1 MSRQPSRAATEFHQA
16 LLAARAG
23 SVEDL
28 GRLLMEC
35 RNYLLLV
42 ADRNL
47 DPNLR
52 GKISASDM
60 VQETFLE
67 AQRDFGRFQGQ
78 IEEELL
84 AWLTRVLLNNVANA
98 SRQYLA
104 TGKRSLDREVSL
116 TNDAV
121 GQLAAELRH
130 DTPTPSERLS
140 AREESAALMAA
151 MKGLSEHHQQVL
163 RLRYQEQLTFV
174 QIGDLL
180 GCSAEA
186 ARKHWARAV
195 DQLQSELDSSQ

>member
-1 MSRQPSRAATEFHQA
+1 MSQEASRAPAAFHQA

-23 SVEDL
+23 SAEDL
-28 GRLLMEC
+28 GRLLMAC

-52 GKISASDM
+52 GKISSSDV

-78 IEEELL
+78 VEEELL

-104 TGKRSLDREVSL
+104 TGKRALDREVSL
-116 TNDAV
+116 TNDAA
-121 GQLAAELRH
+121 GQMAAELRQ

-140 AREESAALMAA
+140 AREQSAALSAA
-151 MKGLSEHHQQVL
+151 MKGLPEHHQQVL
-163 RLRYQEQLTFV
+163 RLRYQEKLTFA

-195 DQLQSELDSSQ
+195 DRLQSELDSQ